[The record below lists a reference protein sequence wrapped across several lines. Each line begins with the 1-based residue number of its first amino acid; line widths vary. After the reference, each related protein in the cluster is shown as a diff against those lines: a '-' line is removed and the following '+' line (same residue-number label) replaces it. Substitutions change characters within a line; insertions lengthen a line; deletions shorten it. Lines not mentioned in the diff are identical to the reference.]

1 MCSEEYL
8 PTNRGFDSFFGQ
20 LTERSDHYTR
30 LLDHN
35 EYIGSGYDLWAN
47 TTVSYEG
54 AGLYS
59 AELWAREAGEKIEE
73 LETSDKPW
81 LLQVSFTSSSPSYQA
96 PDSFMEL
103 YDNQTS
109 YSKEEFEEK
118 VVRRAMVS
126 AMDKAV
132 GDIISKLRESK
143 DWENTVVIFLSDNG
157 SSVKEGNL
165 PFRGGRG
172 SPLEGGV
179 RVPALVVSPLL
190 REEARGS
197 RLTEM
202 VHMTDILPTI
212 LHLAGHVVAVKILRN
227 INKSFLSLP
236 LPGLVDD

>member
-8 PTNRGFDSFFGQ
+8 PTNRGFHSFFGQ
-20 LTERSDHYTR
+20 VTERTDHYTR
-30 LLDHN
+30 LHDNN
-35 EYIGSGYDLWAN
+35 EYLGSGYDLWAN

-59 AELWAREAGEKIEE
+59 ADLWAKEAKEKIEE
-73 LETSDKPW
+73 LEASESPW

-96 PDSFMEL
+96 PDTFMEL
-103 YDNQTS
+103 YDNQTTH
-109 YSKEEFEEK
+109 SKEEFEEK

-132 GDIISKLRESK
+132 GDIISRLRKSK

-172 SPLEGGV
+172 TPLEGGV
-179 RVPALVVSPLL
+179 RVPAMVSSPLL
-190 REEARGS
+190 REEARGQE
-197 RLTEM
+197 LTEM
-202 VHMTDILPTI
+202 VHITDLLPTI
-212 LHLAGHVVAVKILRN
+212 LHLAGQI
-227 INKSFLSLP
+227 
-236 LPGLVDD
+236 